1 MIGLRLSRTLSG
13 LNRTRP
19 VTLKPDEM
27 VLTVIVC

>member
-19 VTLKPDEM
+19 VALKLDEM
-27 VLTVIVC
+27 VSTVIVY